1 MADLLRAEELDYM
14 RATQADARPTLAQF
28 RAKVTARTPTGGT
41 TATHADGDPVDVRI
55 DAARDELPQPLA
67 ARFGAAT
74 PYKIVM
80 DLVRDVRDGDRLD
93 VSPSEAY
100 EIVTDGDPDRWATAQ
115 VVYARRI
122 AFPAR

>member
-1 MADLLRAEELDYM
+1 MPDLLRPEELSYM

-28 RAKVTARTPTGGT
+28 RAKVTTRTPTGGT
-41 TATHADGDPVDVRI
+41 TTTHAVGDPVDVRI

-67 ARFGAAT
+67 ARFGTAT

-93 VSPSEAY
+93 VTATEAY